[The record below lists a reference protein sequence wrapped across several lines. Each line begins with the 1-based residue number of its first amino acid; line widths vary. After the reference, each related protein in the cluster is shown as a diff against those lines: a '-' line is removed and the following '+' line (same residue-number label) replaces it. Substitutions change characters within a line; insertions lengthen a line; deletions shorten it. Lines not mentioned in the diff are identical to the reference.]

1 MNMPTH
7 HQDDLFR
14 ALAVKADLRVVYD
27 HALVASRK
35 ELGWSDAR
43 GEYGFRVLDPNRKLR
58 DAVRIAREERGRLHV
73 VNGIWAEPAFAAAA
87 VVLGMASVRFAIYAE
102 APDGR
107 VSRSF
112 LRRRLRD
119 VFGGWVA
126 RRAAAL
132 LAVSHFASDYYE
144 RVGFVPERI
153 YPFGYFR
160 ELRASGAVIAGRTLN
175 IVFVGQFIH
184 RKGVDILLQAI
195 TPVLKDHPCLR
206 LGLVGT
212 GPDRESI
219 ETGIKAAGIADQVEL
234 EGVLPSA
241 QMRDRLGR
249 AHLLVLPSRWDGWG
263 MVVNEALCAGL
274 PVIVS
279 DRCGASDLVCH
290 GVNGYVFRSED
301 VSDLRSC
308 LRAFM
313 AADQQQMR
321 AAAIQTS
328 SALAI
333 PVVANYLVECLEHMS
348 GLRAERP
355 VPPWQQVVADL
366 RGRSGSTAI
375 ANR

>member
-1 MNMPTH
+1 
-7 HQDDLFR
+7 
-14 ALAVKADLRVVYD
+14 
-27 HALVASRK
+27 
-35 ELGWSDAR
+35 
-43 GEYGFRVLDPNRKLR
+43 
-58 DAVRIAREERGRLHV
+58 
-73 VNGIWAEPAFAAAA
+73 
-87 VVLGMASVRFAIYAE
+87 
-102 APDGR
+102 
-107 VSRSF
+107 
-112 LRRRLRD
+112 
-119 VFGGWVA
+119 
-126 RRAAAL
+126 
-132 LAVSHFASDYYE
+132 
-144 RVGFVPERI
+144 VGFVPERI